1 MSIIAMYKTCETCNK
16 TFLWNP
22 DVGRMNCP
30 RCGKPVIIGR
40 ADWKK
45 ILASGIRG
53 QKKKVR

>member
-45 ILASGIRG
+45 ILVSGD
-53 QKKKVR
+53 KKRK